1 MNYRRITAVIM
12 TVLVLVTA
20 VSCSGNKAEN
30 TGNPISIYRTSYD
43 TLTQEAIKLF
53 RENYKNK
60 VKESIFGNM
69 DEYHVQITSELLNG
83 GGPDVIII
91 DPSFQG
97 TEKLVRDGAFMDID
111 GLAGS
116 KQGFTMLGCN
126 EKVMNGM
133 LYDGKRYLVP
143 ISYSVHALVTT
154 KKILETG
161 NLSLNENKLSI
172 SSLLEA
178 VGKKSGNSPIK
189 YSLGSLFS
197 FTDMLTGN
205 GINGRDICSGSGGL
219 DDKTFGDMLKSYK
232 ELYKA
237 AYKEAGGPDRLLQDK
252 TCAFVCADDASNP
265 GALLKDYSDGRY
277 GNEVLKTYNIES
289 SKGGVYAKP
298 QMLAG
303 INKNCKNPEAA
314 INFIKILLDKKIQ
327 SGEAVLYTPVNK
339 DAYGAKIGGYKE
351 DGKTT
356 DMASAVEALGNNIT
370 GSAYID
376 YDIGKIINDGVKRY
390 LDGGKTAEET
400 AAGIKSAIKEYL
412 DAKNAAKPASTS
424 MDQSGSSNGTDQ
436 SGSADDTNSP
446 VNENNSGN
454 TSDANDSEDS
464 DGENENHLSM
474 YLFFGSG
481 EAADAVRKYNL
492 FSLGVEIESETAND
506 KEEFT
511 NKLTTSILAG
521 NGPDIIVAAPKMMP
535 SVSNMVKSGIFT
547 DLNPLIKNDPEFK
560 LDNYYKSVCDSGVY
574 RGKRYYIPYRFILPA
589 LYTTDEVLKQ
599 NNIQVDENNWTWDKV
614 LEIVNRLKVESGSE
628 GKLLFSK
635 LEFGDVLRSADPFIN
650 YDQKKSSF
658 NSEKFINLLNIYKQI
673 YPYVCPQEEYEKYGD
688 RYTFLQSGKGIFLS
702 ERGSCEE
709 SFGSNSAFLYS
720 MKQKSRLL
728 PMPSDK
734 SRKRV
739 AEANEIIGINAG
751 CKNKEDA
758 FQYIKVLLDQ
768 SLTDPVFNDIP
779 VSKKAVRDI
788 EGYFISKGTEAAY
801 LEDNSGNRIP
811 GAPIL
816 QSHIDKLNSWLL
828 NIDRCNTVDTSIN
841 SIIDEQVKEFLAGQ
855 QTAEQT
861 AKTIDDKVSIF
872 LNE

>member
-1 MNYRRITAVIM
+1 MNYRQITAFIM
-12 TVLVLVTA
+12 TILVLVTA
-20 VSCSGNKAEN
+20 VSCSGNKTKD
-30 TGNPISIYRTSYD
+30 TGNPIRIYHTSYD

-376 YDIGKIINDGVKRY
+376 YDIGKIINDGVKEY

-400 AAGIKSAIKEYL
+400 AAGIRSAIKEYL
-412 DAKNAAKPASTS
+412 DAESAAKPASTS
-424 MDQSGSSNGTDQ
+424 TDQSGSSNGTDN
-436 SGSADDTNSP
+436 SGGPGSTSDTNSSSGSGSES
-446 VNENNSGN
+446 ENR
-454 TSDANDSEDS
+454 
-464 DGENENHLSM
+464 LSM
-474 YLFFGSG
+474 YLYDRSS
-481 EAADAVRKYNL
+481 EAADAIRRYNL
-492 FSLGVEIESETAND
+492 FSLGAEIESEITKN

-511 NKLTTSILAG
+511 NKLTASILAG
-521 NGPDIIVAAPKMMP
+521 NGPDIIVADPGLIP
-535 SVSNMVKSGIFT
+535 SVSNMAKSGIFT
-547 DLNPLIKNDPEFK
+547 DLNPLIKRNPEFK
-560 LDNYYKSVCDSGVY
+560 PDDYYGPVYDSGVY
-574 RGKRYYIPYRFILPA
+574 GGKRYYIPYRFTLPV
-589 LYTTDEVLKQ
+589 LFTTDEVLKQ

-614 LEIVNRLKVESGSE
+614 LEIVNQLEEESGGE
-628 GKLLFSK
+628 GKFLFSE
-635 LEFGDVLRSADPFIN
+635 LDFNDMLRSTDSFIN
-650 YDQKKSSF
+650 YDRKKSSF
-658 NSEKFINLLNIYKQI
+658 NTKEFIELLNIFKQI
-673 YPYVCPQEEYEKYGD
+673 HPYVCTQEEYEKYGD
-688 RYTFLQSGKGIFLS
+688 NLTFLQSGKGIFLKD
-702 ERGSCEE
+702 EGSFVQ
-709 SFGSNSAFLYS
+709 SFGNNSIFLYT
-720 MKQKSRLL
+720 MKQEARFL
-728 PMPSDK
+728 PMLSVK
-734 SRKRV
+734 SMRRV
-739 AEANEIIGINAG
+739 VDANEIVGINEG

-758 FQYIKVLLDQ
+758 FKYIKVLLDK
-768 SLTDPVFNDIP
+768 SLSDPLYRSFP
-779 VSKKAVRDI
+779 VSKKAVHDI
-788 EGYFISKGTEAAY
+788 EDSFITRGTEAAY
-801 LEDNSGNRIP
+801 IQDNSGTQIP
-811 GAPIL
+811 GVPIL
-816 QSHIDKLNSWLL
+816 QSHVDKLNNWLL
-828 NIDRCNTVDTSIN
+828 NIDRCNTADTSIN
-841 SIIDEQVKEFLAGQ
+841 DIISEQVKGYLDGQ

-861 AKTIDDKVSIF
+861 AKTIDEKVSVF